1 MDKKFT
7 YYDRETECMP
17 RKAIEDLQNES
28 LVRQVKY
35 VYDNVVP
42 YRQKMID
49 AKIRPA
55 DIKSTKDLYKLPFND
70 KRDLRDN
77 YPFGLMAVKRGD
89 LARIHASSGT
99 TGKLTV
105 AGYTKK
111 DLDIW
116 GELMARCLVNAGAT
130 GESMIHVAYGYG
142 LFTGGLGV
150 HIGAEK
156 LGAAVVPASSGNTA
170 RQIMLIMDLQ
180 ADLLACTPSYAAYIA
195 DEMKRMGISP
205 ADIPLRTGVFGA
217 EPWTEGMRQNLER
230 GLGIEAFDIYG
241 LSEIMGPSV
250 SIDCPIHNGLHVWED
265 HFIAEIVDPKT
276 LEPIEENGK
285 TGELVFTTLTKEGM
299 PLIRYRT
306 KDLCSIDRAP
316 CACGRTHARMG
327 KIVGRSD
334 DMLII
339 RGINVFPSQIETVL
353 LNIREAAPH
362 YQILVDRVNNL
373 DTLEIQV
380 ELSEELFSDTV
391 KGIESVKKKLE
402 KEMTAMLG
410 IAPIIRLA
418 EPRSLPRS
426 EGKAKRVVDKRLF
439 DK

>member
-1 MDKKFT
+1 MKYN
-7 YYDRETECMP
+7 YYDRDIECMA
-17 RKAIEDLQNES
+17 RGEIEALQNER

-35 VYDNVVP
+35 VYDNVAP
-42 YRQKMID
+42 YRKKMD
-49 AKIRPA
+49 AAKVKPA
-55 DIKSTKDLYKLPFND
+55 DIKSVKDLCKLPFND
-70 KRDLRDN
+70 KADLRDN
-77 YPFGLMAVKRGD
+77 YPFGLLAVPRGD
-89 LARIHASSGT
+89 LARVHASSGT

-105 AGYTKK
+105 SGYTRN
-111 DLDIW
+111 DLEIW
-116 GELMARCLVNAGAT
+116 GGLMARCLVNAGAT
-130 GESMIHVAYGYG
+130 PESVIHVAYGYG

-170 RQIMLIMDLQ
+170 RQIMLIMDLK
-180 ADLLACTPSYAAYIA
+180 ADLLCCTPSYAAYIA
-195 DEMKRMGISP
+195 DEMKRMGIEP
-205 ADIPLRTGVFGA
+205 ADIPLKAGMFGA
-217 EPWTEGMRQNLER
+217 EPWTEGMRRSIER
-230 GLGIEAFDIYG
+230 DLGIEAFDIYG

-250 SIDCPIHNGLHVWED
+250 SIDCPAHNGLHVWED

-276 LEPIEENGK
+276 LEPIDGDGK

-306 KDLCSIDRAP
+306 KDLCSLGRAP

-327 KIVGRSD
+327 KIKGRSD

-362 YQILVDRVNNL
+362 YQIVVDRVNNL

-380 ELSEELFSDTV
+380 ELNEGMFSDTV
-391 KGIESVKKKLE
+391 KGIEAVKKQIQ
-402 KEMTAMLG
+402 KEMAAALG
-410 IAPIIRLA
+410 IAPVIRLA

-426 EGKAKRVVDKRLF
+426 EGKAKRVVDKRALG
-439 DK
+439 